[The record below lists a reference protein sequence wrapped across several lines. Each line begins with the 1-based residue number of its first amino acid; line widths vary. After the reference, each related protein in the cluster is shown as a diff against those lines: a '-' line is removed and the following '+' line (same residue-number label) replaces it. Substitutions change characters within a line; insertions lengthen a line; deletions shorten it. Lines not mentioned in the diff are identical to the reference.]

1 MLNFGAGLLSGN
13 IDAIVS
19 VKARNHPKYQ
29 EIEIMESIQR
39 QCIPDELKEFYN

>member
-19 VKARNHPKYQ
+19 AKARNHPKYQ
-29 EIEIMESIQR
+29 EIELMESIQR